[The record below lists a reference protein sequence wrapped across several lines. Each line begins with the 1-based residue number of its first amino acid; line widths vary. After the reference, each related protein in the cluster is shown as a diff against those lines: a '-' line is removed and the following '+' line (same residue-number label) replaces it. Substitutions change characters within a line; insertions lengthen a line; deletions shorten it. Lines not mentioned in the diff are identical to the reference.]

1 VPGEWLEDCAHYYAD
16 QSGMCGW
23 PSCVKCGKPQPT
35 EEAHYQRRACCQ
47 TLTTEDHRAWCA
59 SVDAV
64 LRREAQR

>member
-1 VPGEWLEDCAHYYAD
+1 
-16 QSGMCGW
+16 
-23 PSCVKCGKPQPT
+23 VKFGKPQPT